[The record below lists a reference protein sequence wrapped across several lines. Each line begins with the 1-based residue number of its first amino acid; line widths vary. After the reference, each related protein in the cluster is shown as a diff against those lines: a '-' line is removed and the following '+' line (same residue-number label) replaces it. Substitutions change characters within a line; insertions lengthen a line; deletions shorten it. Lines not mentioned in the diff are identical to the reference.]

1 MSKKENLQEP
11 EELQNV
17 ENALSSSEEFI
28 ENHLKEIIY
37 AVIAIVAVFVGFFLF
52 KYKYLQP
59 RELKAQEQIYKGEE
73 YFAQDSFA
81 LAING
86 DGVDFIGFENIAKE
100 YKWTKTAK
108 LAKVY
113 AGISY
118 YRMHQPEKAI
128 ELLKGFN
135 ADDKM
140 VSPAVTG
147 LVGDCYVAVKDY
159 DNAAKYFEKAVKNA
173 DNELISPIYLE
184 KLAVIY
190 EVTGKKDKAIEAYTT
205 IKEKYPN
212 SMSAYDI
219 DRHISRVK
227 ASK

>member
-108 LAKVY
+108 LA
-113 AGISY
+113 IC
-118 YRMHQPEKAI
+118 
-128 ELLKGFN
+128 GFLR
-135 ADDKM
+135 
-140 VSPAVTG
+140 VFVLRLG
-147 LVGDCYVAVKDY
+147 AVKFRLYRNDRLKA
-159 DNAAKYFEKAVKNA
+159 NA
-173 DNELISPIYLE
+173 
-184 KLAVIY
+184 
-190 EVTGKKDKAIEAYTT
+190 
-205 IKEKYPN
+205 
-212 SMSAYDI
+212 
-219 DRHISRVK
+219 R
-227 ASK
+227 

>member
-1 MSKKENLQEP
+1 MSKKENEQVE

-17 ENALSSSEEFI
+17 ESTLNKSEEFI
-28 ENHLKEIIY
+28 ENHLKELIIG
-37 AVIAIVAVFVGFFLF
+37 VLVIVAILVGFFFF
-52 KYKYLQP
+52 KYKVLQQ
-59 RELKAQEQIYKGEE
+59 RELKAQEQMYKGEE

-86 DGVDFIGFENIAKE
+86 DGVDFIGFENIANE
-100 YKWTKTAK
+100 YKWTKATK

-118 YRMHQPEKAI
+118 YRMNQPQKAI
-128 ELLKGFN
+128 ELLDGFD

-140 VSPAVTG
+140 ISPVVVG
-147 LVGDCYVAVKDY
+147 LVGDCYVATKDY
-159 DNAAKYFEKAVKNA
+159 DKAIKYFDKAVKKA
-173 DNELISPIYLE
+173 DNDLVSPIYLE

-190 EVTGKKDKAIEAYTT
+190 EVTGKTDKALETYTT

-212 SMSAYDI
+212 SAAAYDV
-219 DRHISRVK
+219 DRSINRINS
-227 ASK
+227 SK

>member
-1 MSKKENLQEP
+1 MSKKENEQVE

-17 ENALSSSEEFI
+17 ESTLNKSEEFI
-28 ENHLKEIIY
+28 ENHLKELIIG
-37 AVIAIVAVFVGFFLF
+37 VLVIVAILVGFFFF
-52 KYKYLQP
+52 KYKVLQQ
-59 RELKAQEQIYKGEE
+59 RELKAQEQMYKGEE

-86 DGVDFIGFENIAKE
+86 DGVDFIGFENIANE
-100 YKWTKTAK
+100 YKWTKAAK

-118 YRMHQPEKAI
+118 YRMNQPQKAI
-128 ELLKGFN
+128 ELLDGFD

-140 VSPAVTG
+140 ISPVVVG
-147 LVGDCYVAVKDY
+147 LVGDCYVATKDY
-159 DNAAKYFEKAVKNA
+159 DKAIKYFDKAVKKA
-173 DNELISPIYLE
+173 DNDLVSPIYLE

-190 EVTGKKDKAIEAYTT
+190 EVTGKTDKALETYTT

-212 SMSAYDI
+212 SAAAYDV
-219 DRHISRVK
+219 DRSINRINS
-227 ASK
+227 SK